1 MASLFVADT
10 SSQSVKIS
18 CRKREKGPKAKIK
31 SEEVKPPEEP
41 EYDPEVIANAHLTM
55 EEDFY
60 KCSVCKMKFK
70 QPGNARRHIITV
82 HRNEKPHNCV
92 KCGAK
97 FGRKV
102 SFLFLCGLGCQ
113 IAHFYDTLYSNIFCS
128 NKLVISKIST
138 HLFIEIATIQNCT
151 IFKSSF
157 IKNNEYSHL

>member
-60 KCSVCKMKFK
+60 KY
-70 QPGNARRHIITV
+70 
-82 HRNEKPHNCV
+82 HN
-92 KCGAK
+92 
-97 FGRKV
+97 
-102 SFLFLCGLGCQ
+102 SP
-113 IAHFYDTLYSNIFCS
+113 
-128 NKLVISKIST
+128 
-138 HLFIEIATIQNCT
+138 
-151 IFKSSF
+151 
-157 IKNNEYSHL
+157 